1 MWMFEGRNGNKLY
14 KRILGSILAEGSEVS
29 PRGLKTRELYP
40 VITVIERPTERLL
53 TIPHRNIN
61 PFFLVAEG
69 LWILAGRGDAKLSLS
84 NIENCC
90 CEFSK
95 YMKAKLGVGRPRV
108 LYKPRS
114 GTQGVLGVWFT
125 P

>member
-29 PRGLKTRELYP
+29 PRGLKTR
-40 VITVIERPTERLL
+40 
-53 TIPHRNIN
+53 
-61 PFFLVAEG
+61 
-69 LWILAGRGDAKLSLS
+69 
-84 NIENCC
+84 
-90 CEFSK
+90 
-95 YMKAKLGVGRPRV
+95 V